1 LLNLTVPSVRRW
13 GEMSKMEIPTKFVD
27 KAKFVLRIFTDVE
40 SEYDSLLHIM
50 TLTFDSGWRRTML
63 SKMELSREARVLDL
77 ACGTGLV
84 TFQVA
89 RSTPRPQ
96 MVVGLDLS
104 PAMLKMAK
112 KNKLK
117 EQNDCPVEFVRAAGE
132 FLPFRD
138 ELFDYIT
145 VGLALRN
152 FANKLA
158 VFQESK
164 RTLGPAGCFLS
175 VDFVRPDNSTV
186 WLLYRFH
193 IFHILPA
200 MGRLVSSHWKRTLI
214 YLANSITIA
223 VPPSEVCRLL
233 TDVGFSRTFLDK
245 LSFGIV
251 VVIGAR
257 K

>member
-1 LLNLTVPSVRRW
+1 
-13 GEMSKMEIPTKFVD
+13 MEIPTKFVD
-27 KAKFVLRIFTDVE
+27 KAKFVLGIFTDVE
-40 SEYDSLLHIM
+40 TEYDSLLHIM
-50 TLTFDSGWRRTML
+50 TLTFDSGWRRKML
-63 SKMELSREARVLDL
+63 SKMDLSGEARILDL

-89 RSTPRPQ
+89 RSTPTPQ

-104 PAMLKMAK
+104 PAMLRMAK
-112 KNKLK
+112 RNKLRH
-117 EQNDCPVEFVRAAGE
+117 ERDCPVEFVRAAGE

-152 FANKLA
+152 FANKVA

-164 RTLGPAGCFLS
+164 RVLGPAGCFLS
-175 VDFVRPDNSTV
+175 VDFVRPDSSSV
-186 WLLYRFH
+186 WSLYRFH
-193 IFHILPA
+193 IFHILPN

-223 VPPSEVCRLL
+223 VPPGEVCGLL
-233 TDVGFSRTFLDK
+233 TEVGFRSTFLDK
-245 LSFGIV
+245 MSFGIV
-251 VVIGAR
+251 ALIGAR

>member
-1 LLNLTVPSVRRW
+1 
-13 GEMSKMEIPTKFVD
+13 MSKIEIPTKFVD
-27 KAKFVLRIFTDVE
+27 KAKFVLGIFTDVE
-40 SEYDSLLHIM
+40 TEYDSLLHIM
-50 TLTFDSGWRRTML
+50 TLTFDSYWRRRML
-63 SKMELSREARVLDL
+63 SKMDPSREARVLDL

-84 TFQVA
+84 TFQIV
-89 RSTPRPQ
+89 RSTPTPQ
-96 MVVGLDLS
+96 IVVGLDLS
-104 PAMLKMAK
+104 PAMLRMAK
-112 KNKLK
+112 RDKSR
-117 EQNDCPVEFVRAAGE
+117 EQSGRPAEFVRAAGE

-158 VFQESK
+158 VFHESK
-164 RTLGPAGCFLS
+164 RVLGPAGCFLS
-175 VDFVRPDNSTV
+175 VDFVRPDSSSV

-193 IFHILPA
+193 IFHVLPI

-223 VPPSEVCRLL
+223 VPPSEVCGLL
-233 TDVGFSRTFLDK
+233 TAVGFRRTFLDK
-245 LSFGIV
+245 MSFGIV
-251 VVIGAR
+251 ALIEAR

>member
-1 LLNLTVPSVRRW
+1 MN
-13 GEMSKMEIPTKFVD
+13 IPTKFVD

-40 SEYDSLLHIM
+40 MEYDSLLHIM
-50 TLTFDSGWRRTML
+50 TLTFDAGWRRRML
-63 SKMELSREARVLDL
+63 SKMDLSREARVLDL

-84 TFQVA
+84 TFQIA
-89 RSTPRPQ
+89 RLTPTPQ
-96 MVVGLDLS
+96 TVVGLDLS
-104 PAMLKMAK
+104 PAMLRMAK
-112 KNKLK
+112 RNKLR
-117 EQNDCPVEFVRAAGE
+117 ESSDCPVEFVRAVGE

-138 ELFDYIT
+138 ELFDYVT

-164 RTLGPAGCFLS
+164 RVLGASGCFLS
-175 VDFVRPDNSTV
+175 VDFVRPDNSSV
-186 WLLYRFH
+186 WALYRFH
-193 IFHILPA
+193 IFHVLPI

-223 VPPSEVCRLL
+223 VPPGEVCELL
-233 TDVGFSRTFLDK
+233 TEIGFRRTFLDK

-251 VVIGAR
+251 ALIGAR